1 MFPRQLTEQSE
12 ARRVGLERE
21 QVLTGRDLIIYANCC
36 VSS

>member
-1 MFPRQLTEQSE
+1 MFPRQLIEQSE

-21 QVLTGRDLIIYANCC
+21 QVPTGRDLIIYANYC